1 MIDVDHID
9 VSYDGVKKILE
20 QLSFSVDKG
29 EFIGIIGPNGSG
41 KTTLLKT
48 VSRILSPM
56 GGVVRIEGKE
66 LASITS
72 RELART
78 IGVVPQ
84 ETAINFDFS
93 VMDVVLMGR
102 HPYIDR
108 LSSESK
114 DDIEIARRAMAM
126 TGTEQFR
133 DRSVNEISGGER
145 QRVIIA
151 RALAQEP
158 KVLLLDEPTS
168 HLDINHQIEILNIF
182 RGLEGEVTIIGVFHD
197 LNLAAHY
204 CDTLILLDE
213 GEIQAIGS
221 PAVVLTR
228 EHLKR
233 IFNINALIRTSPLTR
248 KPYIIP
254 IIEEESALRGT
265 LRIHLICGAGTG
277 SDLMYDLHE
286 KGYALSTGVLCVNDS
301 DYETAAQLGIPCITE
316 PPFGAIGQD
325 SLREL
330 ETVLMGVDV
339 VIVTD
344 MPVGKG
350 NLENIKIL
358 ERFRD
363 IPIFLISHRD
373 TEESKSIR
381 DFTGGEAEQL
391 FAILKEYGAEQVSG
405 HHDLLR
411 KLGDL
416 EHRASHYRAV

>member
-1 MIDVDHID
+1 MIDVDSID
-9 VSYDGVKKILE
+9 VSYDGTKKILE
-20 QLSFSVDKG
+20 QLSFSVERG
-29 EFIGIIGPNGSG
+29 AFIGIIGPNGSG

-48 VSRILSPM
+48 ISRILSPM

-66 LASITS
+66 LAAITS

-114 DDIEIARRAMAM
+114 EDINIARRAMAM

-182 RGLEGEVTIIGVFHD
+182 RNLEGKVTIIGVFHD

-213 GEIQAIGS
+213 GMIQAIGS
-221 PAVVLTR
+221 PSEVLTR

-254 IIEEESALRGT
+254 IIEEEATLNGT
-265 LRIHLICGAGTG
+265 LRIHLICGGGTG
-277 SDLMYDLHE
+277 SDLMYELQQ
-286 KGYALSTGVLCVNDS
+286 KGYALSTGVLGINDS
-301 DYETAAQLGIPCITE
+301 DYETAAELGIPCIRE
-316 PPFGAIGQD
+316 PPFGAIGPG
-325 SLREL
+325 SLQEL
-330 ETVLMGVDV
+330 EAVLRGVEAI
-339 VIVTD
+339 IVTD

-350 NLENIKIL
+350 NLDNIGIL

-363 IPIFLISHRD
+363 TPIFLFGRGEA
-373 TEESKSIR
+373 EEIKPIR
-381 DFTGGEAEQL
+381 DFTGGEAERL
-391 FAILKEYGAEQVSG
+391 LAILRGYGAKPVASRR
-405 HHDLLR
+405 DLLS
-411 KLGDL
+411 KLQDL
-416 EHRASHYRAV
+416 ERHTRSAGPT